1 MGTEQGSK
9 KVNSEGN
16 LVPIDPK
23 VGQLLVRLFLPI
35 LQGLIPKPSLP
46 IEYGPSFDTLF

>member
-9 KVNSEGN
+9 NLNSEGN

-23 VGQLLVRLFLPI
+23 VDQILIRLFLPI
-35 LQGLIPKPSLP
+35 LQDLLPTLILP
-46 IEYGPSFDTLF
+46 IEDGPSSDTLF